1 MFPASRYTCKA
12 HRCIRA
18 LTTLQKDPAAPQQYS
33 SIQRRT
39 CSSVSTTRITT
50 HYTIHPRDKD
60 ARWEDESAAVLTP
73 LTILSPPCPSE
84 KGMEMERFADEADVV
99 IVGGGPA
106 GLSAA
111 IRLKQLAN
119 EQEKE
124 LRVCLVEKAPQI
136 GAHTLS
142 GACLEPSALVELF
155 PDWKERGAPLHTP
168 VTEDVFSIFTEKHR
182 IPIPILPG
190 LPMQNH
196 GNYIVRLGNLVRW
209 LGEQAEELG
218 VEIYPGY
225 AAAEV
230 LFHEDGSVK
239 GIATNDVGIAKDGSP
254 KDTFERGMELHA
266 KVTMFGEGCHGH
278 LAKQL
283 YKQFNLREN
292 CEPQTYAIGLKELW
306 MIDEKKW
313 KPGRTEH
320 SVGWPLDRH
329 TYGGS
334 FLYHLN
340 EGEPLVALGFV
351 VGLDYSNP
359 YLSPFREFQRW
370 KHHPFVAS
378 TLEGGQR
385 IAYGARALNEGG
397 FQCIPKLTFP
407 GGLLIGCSP
416 GFMNVPKIK
425 GTHTAMKSGI
435 LAAEAIFPK
444 VTAENLDSETAGLH
458 IAEYS
463 DNLKNSSVWKEL
475 HSVRN
480 IRPSFHNYFGLYGGM
495 VYTGIFYWILRGKE
509 PWTLKHRGLDAN
521 QLKPAKDCKP
531 IEYPKPDGKIS
542 FDLLSSVAL
551 SGTNHEGDQ
560 PAHLTLKD
568 DRIPVETN
576 LAIYDGPEQRFC
588 PAGVYEY
595 VPVETGDGMRLQINA
610 QNCVHC
616 KTCDIKDPS
625 QNINW
630 VVPEGGGGPAYN
642 GM

>member
-1 MFPASRYTCKA
+1 VK
-12 HRCIRA
+12 
-18 LTTLQKDPAAPQQYS
+18 QKLPRGDL
-33 SIQRRT
+33 ITRRT
-39 CSSVSTTRITT
+39 CSSVTAPRITT
-50 HYTIHPRDKD
+50 HYTIRPRDKD
-60 ARWEDESAAVLTP
+60 PRWEGV
-73 LTILSPPCPSE
+73 
-84 KGMEMERFADEADVV
+84 EMERFADQADVV

-119 EQEKE
+119 EHQKE
-124 LRVCLVEKAPQI
+124 LRVCLVEKAPQM

-142 GACLEPSALVELF
+142 GACLEPSALTELF
-155 PDWKERGAPLHTP
+155 PDWKERGAPLNTP
-168 VTEDVFSIFTEKHR
+168 VTEDVFNIFTKNHR
-182 IPIPILPG
+182 IPVPILPG

-196 GNYIVRLGNLVRW
+196 GNYLVRLGNFVRW

-218 VEIYPGY
+218 VELYPGY

-239 GIATNDVGIAKDGSP
+239 GVATNDVGIAKDGSP
-254 KDTFERGMELHA
+254 KDVFERGMELHA
-266 KVTMFGEGCHGH
+266 KVTLFGEGCHGH

-292 CEPQTYAIGLKELW
+292 CEPQTYAIGLKE
-306 MIDEKKW
+306 
-313 KPGRTEH
+313 
-320 SVGWPLDRH
+320 
-329 TYGGS
+329 
-334 FLYHLN
+334 
-340 EGEPLVALGFV
+340 
-351 VGLDYSNP
+351 VGLDYTNP

-370 KHHPFVAS
+370 KHHPFVAA

-397 FQCIPKLTFP
+397 FQSIPKLTFP

-444 VTAENLDSETAGLH
+444 VTAEEADSETAGLH
-458 IAEYS
+458 VPEYAES
-463 DNLKNSSVWKEL
+463 LKSSWVWKEL

-480 IRPSFHNYFGLYGGM
+480 IRPSFHNPLGLYGGM
-495 VYTGIFYWILRGKE
+495 IYTGIFYWILRGKE
-509 PWTLKHRGLDAN
+509 PWTLKHRGLDAH
-521 QLKPAKDCKP
+521 QLKPAKECTP

-560 PAHLTLKD
+560 PPHLTLKD
-568 DRIPVETN
+568 DSVPVARN
-576 LAIYDGPEQRFC
+576 LAVYDGPEQRFC

>member
-1 MFPASRYTCKA
+1 MCAICGLSFGNQ
-12 HRCIRA
+12 IR
-18 LTTLQKDPAAPQQYS
+18 LNKTSEHKHAAPQLYTTLH
-33 SIQRRT
+33 RRK
-39 CSSVSTTRITT
+39 CSSVSTPRITT
-50 HYTIHPRDKD
+50 HYTIHSRDKD
-60 ARWEDESAAVLTP
+60 SRWEG
-73 LTILSPPCPSE
+73 I
-84 KGMEMERFADEADVV
+84 EMERFADEADVV

-119 EQEKE
+119 EHEKE
-124 LRVCLVEKAPQI
+124 LRVCLVEKASQI

-142 GACLEPSALVELF
+142 GACLEPTALSELF
-155 PDWKERGAPLHTP
+155 PDWKERGVSVLFNNSLFLSL
-168 VTEDVFSIFTEKHR
+168 VYRLVKC
-182 IPIPILPG
+182 
-190 LPMQNH
+190 LPMRNH
-196 GNYIVRLGNLVRW
+196 GNYIVRLGNFVHW

-218 VEIYPGY
+218 VELYPGY

-254 KDTFERGMELHA
+254 KDVFERGMELHA
-266 KVTMFGEGCHGH
+266 KVTLFGEGCHGH

-292 CEPQTYAIGLKELW
+292 CEPQTYAIGLKEVW
-306 MIDEKKW
+306 VIDEKKW
-313 KPGRTEH
+313 RPGRVEH
-320 SVGWPLDRH
+320 SVGWPLNRN

-351 VGLDYSNP
+351 VGLDYTNP

-370 KHHPFVAS
+370 KHHPSVAP
-378 TLEGGQR
+378 TLEGGSR

-397 FQCIPKLTFP
+397 IQSIPKLTFP

-425 GTHTAMKSGI
+425 GTHTAMKSGM

-444 VTAENLDSETAGLH
+444 VTAEGLDSETTGLH
-458 IAEYS
+458 VPEYAEA
-463 DNLKNSSVWKEL
+463 LKNSWVWKEL

-495 VYTGIFYWILRGKE
+495 IYTGVFYWIFRGKE
-509 PWTLKHRGLDAN
+509 PWTLKHAGLDAN
-521 QLKPAKDCKP
+521 QLKPAKECTP

-560 PAHLTLKD
+560 PPHLTLKND
-568 DRIPVETN
+568 SVPVERN

-595 VPVETGDGMRLQINA
+595 VPLETGDGMRLQINA

>member
-1 MFPASRYTCKA
+1 SMLP
-12 HRCIRA
+12 
-18 LTTLQKDPAAPQQYS
+18 LM
-33 SIQRRT
+33 
-39 CSSVSTTRITT
+39 STPRITT

-60 ARWEDESAAVLTP
+60 PRWEGV
-73 LTILSPPCPSE
+73 
-84 KGMEMERFADEADVV
+84 EMERFADEADVV

-106 GLSAA
+106 GLAAA

-119 EQEKE
+119 KHEKE
-124 LRVCLVEKAPQI
+124 LRVCVVEKAPQI

-142 GACLEPSALVELF
+142 GACLEPSALTELI
-155 PDWKERGAPLHTP
+155 PDWKERGAPLNTP
-168 VTEDVFSIFTEKHR
+168 VTEDVFSILTEKYR
-182 IPIPILPG
+182 IPVPMMPG

-196 GNYIVRLGNLVRW
+196 GNYIVRMGNLVRW
-209 LGEQAEELG
+209 LGEQAEEVG
-218 VEIYPGY
+218 VELYPGY

-254 KDTFERGMELHA
+254 KDIFERGMELHA
-266 KVTMFGEGCHGH
+266 KVTLFGEGCHGH

-283 YKQFNLREN
+283 YKKFNLREN
-292 CEPQTYAIGLKELW
+292 CEPQTYAIGLKE
-306 MIDEKKW
+306 
-313 KPGRTEH
+313 
-320 SVGWPLDRH
+320 
-329 TYGGS
+329 
-334 FLYHLN
+334 
-340 EGEPLVALGFV
+340 
-351 VGLDYSNP
+351 VGLDYTNP

-370 KHHPFVAS
+370 KHHPFVAP

-397 FQCIPKLTFP
+397 FQSIPKLTFP

-425 GTHTAMKSGI
+425 GTHTAMKSGM

-444 VTAENLDSETAGLH
+444 LTAETLDSETAGLH
-458 IAEYS
+458 VPEYAE
-463 DNLKNSSVWKEL
+463 NLKNSWVWKEL
-475 HSVRN
+475 YAVRN

-495 VYTGIFYWILRGKE
+495 IYTGIFYWIFRGKE
-509 PWTLKHRGLDAN
+509 PWTLKHCGTDAN
-521 QLKPAKDCKP
+521 QLKPAKECTP

-560 PAHLTLKD
+560 PPHLTLKD
-568 DRIPVETN
+568 DSIPVARN
-576 LAIYDGPEQRFC
+576 LGIYDGPEQRFC

-595 VPVETGDGMRLQINA
+595 VPLDTGDGMRLQINA

>member
-1 MFPASRYTCKA
+1 STLLTISDKRVPIDKLLKTVKADHAPPQLYTWRWK
-12 HRCIRA
+12 
-18 LTTLQKDPAAPQQYS
+18 
-33 SIQRRT
+33 
-39 CSSVSTTRITT
+39 CSSAVTPRITS
-50 HYTIHPRDKD
+50 HYTICPRDKD
-60 ARWEDESAAVLTP
+60 PRWEGV
-73 LTILSPPCPSE
+73 
-84 KGMEMERFADEADVV
+84 EMERFADEADVV

-124 LRVCLVEKAPQI
+124 LRVCLVEKASQI

-142 GACLEPSALVELF
+142 GACLEPSALNELF
-155 PDWKERGAPLHTP
+155 SDWKERGAPLNTP
-168 VTEDVFSIFTEKHR
+168 VTEDVFSLLTKKYR
-182 IPIPILPG
+182 IPVPMLPG
-190 LPMQNH
+190 LPMNNH
-196 GNYIVRLGNLVRW
+196 GNYIVRLGHFVRW

-254 KDTFERGMELHA
+254 KDVFERGMELHA
-266 KVTMFGEGCHGH
+266 KVTLFGEGCHGH

-283 YKQFNLREN
+283 YRQFNLREN
-292 CEPQTYAIGLKELW
+292 CEPQTYAIGLKE
-306 MIDEKKW
+306 
-313 KPGRTEH
+313 
-320 SVGWPLDRH
+320 
-329 TYGGS
+329 
-334 FLYHLN
+334 
-340 EGEPLVALGFV
+340 
-351 VGLDYSNP
+351 VGLDYTNP

-370 KHHPFVAS
+370 KHHPFIAK
-378 TLEGGQR
+378 TLEGGNR

-397 FQCIPKLTFP
+397 YQCLPKVTFP
-407 GGLLIGCSP
+407 GGMLIGCSP

-425 GTHTAMKSGI
+425 GTHTAMKSGM

-444 VTAENLDSETAGLH
+444 VTAKDLASETAGLH
-458 IAEYS
+458 VPEYE
-463 DNLKNSSVWKEL
+463 DNLKKSWIWKEL
-475 HSVRN
+475 YSVRN
-480 IRPSFHNYFGLYGGM
+480 IRPSFHSYFGLYGGM
-495 VYTGIFYWILRGKE
+495 VYTGVFYWILRGKE
-509 PWTLKHRGLDAN
+509 PWTLKHAGLDSA
-521 QLKPAKDCKP
+521 QLRPAKECTA
-531 IEYPKPDGKIS
+531 IEYPKPDGKLS

-560 PAHLTLKD
+560 PPHLTLKD
-568 DRIPVETN
+568 DSVPVANN

-595 VPVETGDGMRLQINA
+595 VPLETGEGMRLQINA

-630 VVPEGGGGPAYN
+630 VVPEGSGGPAYN